1 MNKYAIIQ
9 VKDGKDLDKVVRRVQ
24 SSGIDCEVT
33 YDASA
38 LYYKERIEEV
48 IAISKYKE
56 ILAEYKED
64 LLDEF
69 MNYEFD
75 KFQKENIEVFIN
87 HYLVERGLIDEQ

>member
-1 MNKYAIIQ
+1 MNKYAIVQ
-9 VKDGKDLDKVVRRVQ
+9 VTNGKELDRIVRRVQ

-38 LYYKERIEEV
+38 LYYKERIDEV
-48 IAISKYKE
+48 IEISKYKE
-56 ILAEYKED
+56 ILTKCKED

-87 HYLVERGLIDEQ
+87 HYLVERGLLNEQ

>member
-9 VKDGKDLDKVVRRVQ
+9 VKDGKELDKVVRRVQ